1 MSQESL
7 ADTLEELWISY
18 NLIEKLKGINVLRKL
33 RVLHISNNQ
42 IKDWIEFA
50 RLQEMPCLEDFLF
63 MGNPLHE
70 NFTDELSYRVE
81 VVKRL
86 PTLKK
91 LDGELVVSNVDP
103 MLAQMANT
111 T

>member
-1 MSQESL
+1 
-7 ADTLEELWISY
+7 
-18 NLIEKLKGINVLRKL
+18 
-33 RVLHISNNQ
+33 
-42 IKDWIEFA
+42 
-50 RLQEMPCLEDFLF
+50 

-70 NFTDELSYRVE
+70 NFTDELSYRSE
-81 VVKRL
+81 IVKRL

-111 T
+111 A